1 MLYYPLVTK
10 ILFGF
15 VFLPLVIE
23 SDFRNACR
31 RTAYNTPIS
40 SSSFNNV
47 IVHGSN
53 GSGIQTIVRSSYLP
67 QQMLQRF
74 AQCKC
79 SNRAKF
85 TPQSNRRRG
94 FNSVAT
100 DLVERSAAKRKPGTK
115 TWTVG
120 FICFANNLATRTP
133 TATQKQ
139 ILFKAGLVVKENNT
153 RPGR

>member
-53 GSGIQTIVRSSYLP
+53 GSGHQTIVRSSYLP
-67 QQMLQRF
+67 QQMLQRLLN
-74 AQCKC
+74 ANVQIE
-79 SNRAKF
+79 
-85 TPQSNRRRG
+85 QS
-94 FNSVAT
+94 S
-100 DLVERSAAKRKPGTK
+100 LH
-115 TWTVG
+115 
-120 FICFANNLATRTP
+120 
-133 TATQKQ
+133 
-139 ILFKAGLVVKENNT
+139 KAIEEGVLIQLQQT
-153 RPGR
+153 S